1 MDQTSIQQ
9 FAARQVSVLT
19 CKATGTNATR
29 VLPGK
34 GRRHGA
40 QGRPALQDIT
50 NFETITKTKLLE
62 PVKPSGS
69 RVVPESVKAC
79 FEDIAPDKPGDND
92 KTVSKA
98 NPSTSC
104 EVMPSSLHDLL
115 PPDGDLGESSAILTK
130 PEAAV
135 PSEAPRA
142 CCSVSPVEENAA
154 DTSSNCMSFTT
165 EAIVDGSTCDV
176 EIDMPSDVESPD
188 QQMKSDDTF
197 QDSSWE
203 ADTDQDWM
211 DMFSDIDMSDCSSVL
226 LADDEVKDDAAQGCT
241 RHDARDKG
249 KGPEA
254 ATSDLNPLCAGGEK
268 RKDVRNDQAGKG
280 APPNDDRDSV
290 TRGAEIDMPS
300 DVESPDQQM
309 KSDDTF
315 QDSSWEAD
323 TDQDWMDMFSDID
336 MSDCSSVLLADDEV
350 KDDAAQGCT
359 RHDARDKGK
368 GPEAATSDLNPL
380 CAGGEKRKDERN
392 DQAGKGAP
400 PNDDR
405 DSVTRAHSVK
415 YVPENPQMC
424 LEYYD
429 QILTNMRTAESKPE
443 YVLSRKFLKRT
454 DVSMMMRA
462 FLINWLVKVHYRY
475 GLLQETLFKTVQL
488 LDAVLDKMPV
498 TGRNLQLAGVTSMLV
513 ASKYEEV
520 QTPEVADFAYITDY
534 GCSSDDII
542 KFERSQLAAL
552 DMSIMRPFSLQ
563 FLRMFSYGTDSS
575 SAEHCVAKY
584 FTELAILCPT
594 AARWR
599 PSYVAASSLFLAKWL
614 LQGASE
620 GEGQSRLCDYT
631 LYSTLELMEGSTDL
645 AWLLH
650 NVQCSAGKLDAIP
663 EKYSKSPFNAVSAW
677 ETVHG
682 PLFQSI
688 VRMSGQSTRWKFP

>member
-115 PPDGDLGESSAILTK
+115 PPDGDLGESSAILTE

-176 EIDMPSDVESPD
+176 
-188 QQMKSDDTF
+188 
-197 QDSSWE
+197 
-203 ADTDQDWM
+203 
-211 DMFSDIDMSDCSSVL
+211 
-226 LADDEVKDDAAQGCT
+226 
-241 RHDARDKG
+241 
-249 KGPEA
+249 
-254 ATSDLNPLCAGGEK
+254 
-268 RKDVRNDQAGKG
+268 
-280 APPNDDRDSV
+280 
-290 TRGAEIDMPS
+290 EIDMPS

-542 KFERSQLAAL
+542 KFERSLLAAL